1 MTILNYIVYQQ
12 IISHLLSFL
21 LYLLFLPL
29 LLYYLKLCVNLE
41 TKTRVVINWKT
52 KHQGL
57 RQLAACLHAFL
68 TSALDRNDVISWSK
82 YLRNLKQYII
92 ESVRQWLMDWLW
104 VRQWSEFISGF
115 TSHTISCHPA
125 TPSVQTVIQ
134 SFITPISLKIFVD
147 VT

>member
-1 MTILNYIVYQQ
+1 MTILNYIIYQQ

-52 KHQGL
+52 KQQGL
-57 RQLAACLHAFL
+57 RQLAVCLHAFL
-68 TSALDRNDVISWSK
+68 TSALDRNDVIFWSK

-125 TPSVQTVIQ
+125 TQSAQTVMQ
-134 SFITPISLKIFVD
+134 PFITTHVPEDIP
-147 VT
+147 